1 MPVVANILY
10 CKCNYTNDGQIEVEN
25 LRQLKINY
33 LSPDGVESKTS
44 LLRYYLA
51 EYIFLT
57 RNRGVYFLINTNM
70 IALVKILL
78 LSFSTKEL
86 NVWVDIIDNIADL
99 Y

>member
-1 MPVVANILY
+1 MEI
-10 CKCNYTNDGQIEVEN
+10 EN

-33 LSPDGVESKTS
+33 FSPDGVESKTS

-57 RNRGVYFLINTNM
+57 RNRGEYIFPQRSNVYFLINTSM

-78 LSFSTKEL
+78 LSSSTKEL